1 MKTKFVSL
9 YPENTARHE
18 KRYSFIRSEFAS
30 LFGKE
35 PTRFFSAPGRTEVCG
50 NHTDHNHGKAAA
62 AAVNLDIIA
71 AGVPTDDGII
81 SVKSEGFDKIDVV
94 DTSDLTVHEEELT
107 HSAAL
112 IRGVCAGLEGKGI

>member
-50 NHTDHNHGKAAA
+50 NHTDHNHGKVAA

-71 AGVPTDDGII
+71 AVVPTDDGIDR
-81 SVKSEGFDKIDVV
+81 KS
-94 DTSDLTVHEEELT
+94 TRLNSSHYQQSRMPS
-107 HSAAL
+107 SA
-112 IRGVCAGLEGKGI
+112 

>member
-35 PTRFFSAPGRTEVCG
+35 PTRFFSAQG
-50 NHTDHNHGKAAA
+50 
-62 AAVNLDIIA
+62 
-71 AGVPTDDGII
+71 
-81 SVKSEGFDKIDVV
+81 
-94 DTSDLTVHEEELT
+94 
-107 HSAAL
+107 
-112 IRGVCAGLEGKGI
+112 